1 MAAAGLWTTAPDL
14 ARWAIALSDAYKGR
28 AGMFISPEMAKQM
41 ISKQV
46 RVAANDSTNWWGLGV
61 GVAGSGPQVHFSH
74 GGRDEGF
81 VANFDMWPV
90 RGQGLVVLTNGV
102 SGGFLDELFD
112 AFREAYSIKAP

>member
-14 ARWAIALSDAYKGR
+14 ARWAIAVSDAYKGR
-28 AGMFISPEMAKQM
+28 AGMFISPVMAKQM
-41 ISKQV
+41 ISRQV
-46 RVAANDSTNWWGLGV
+46 LVDAKDSTSWWGLGV
-61 GVAGSGPQVHFSH
+61 GVIGSGPQVEFSH

-102 SGGFLDELFD
+102 AGGFLNELSD
-112 AFREAYSIKAP
+112 AFREAYSIKKP